1 MVRFFFLVP
10 IGMNKV
16 LVSFALFALALSA
29 ATPKEESFSV
39 SSFFQGSWIIAKRV
53 IDVNTGDVIGES
65 ELLQYNVTKTDENEY
80 DIFPLEKNSFH
91 RSQDANQVVL
101 IPSSSFDCEI
111 RQYSSQTD
119 RFETVAT
126 LNFIPVLANESFVG
140 VVHGPYA

>member
-1 MVRFFFLVP
+1 
-10 IGMNKV
+10 MNKV
-16 LVSFALFALALSA
+16 MIFLVLVVSALAA
-29 ATPKEESFSV
+29 AAPKAESFSV

-53 IDVNTGDVIGES
+53 IDVNTGDVIGEP
-65 ELLQYNVTKTDENEY
+65 ELVQYNVTKTDENEY

-101 IPSSSFDCEI
+101 IPSSSYDCEI

-126 LNFIPVLANESFVG
+126 LKFIPVLANESFVG
-140 VVHGPYA
+140 VILESHG